1 MGCGSVLRLT
11 DANNL
16 NYIEQFPANVTFSIQ
31 RGEQR
36 VEEDDKDGRH
46 SPSREIDWPVW
57 YSQAY
62 FPTAT
67 AALIAPEAFTAAPIE
82 AGAATL
88 GDSEAFV
95 RVPGNYKWGV
105 PGLGN
110 SGNIVT
116 WSIVGAG
123 IADGFGDTTVS
134 MSVFGLDH
142 TSLIKAAFD
151 AWSAVANIKFVQVA
165 DNGGSG
171 DTQYI
176 GDIRIAGEYI
186 DGQSNVLAQAYL
198 PSSNGGTQQPYAGN
212 IRVDSGDSFT
222 QHAFFLTVLHEIG
235 HSLGLGHE
243 PNNLAIMNPYLNTA
257 LNGLQADDINGI
269 RSIYG
274 APSGAALAYTM
285 PSAAGAASLS
295 LLSSFDGAIFN
306 GNSSAN
312 AIGGTGFAETFFGGG
327 GHDTLGG
334 AGGNDYLD
342 GGTGNDTLVGSTGND
357 TYVVD
362 SAGDTVIEQAG
373 EGTDWVIAAVNYT
386 LGSNVEN
393 LTLTGGIL
401 GQGNALDNYIIGD
414 AAANSL
420 VGLAGN
426 DTLDGMGG
434 ADTMVGGAGNDLYFI
449 DTPSDVIT
457 ELSGEGRDILAAA
470 ISVTS
475 LPANVEDVVLI
486 GSSAINA
493 TGSADDNWLYGND
506 SANTLTGLAGVD
518 TLVGN
523 GGNDV
528 LNGGADNDTLIGG
541 AGTDIAVFSGTF
553 ASNTVRKSGNGDV
566 TVTGAEGTDFL
577 QGIETLQFADQ
588 SVSVASLPTYLN
600 HVPVVT
606 AANASLAA
614 GASAGL
620 ASLIAVA
627 DSDGDAITRYRFAD
641 GTPGS
646 GFWTVG
652 GVAQGANV
660 LIEITAAQL
669 GQTSYVGGTGTDTV
683 AVAAYDGTG
692 WSEYA
697 VFTVSPPVTPLVVN
711 GTAGNDVLVGGPAG
725 DTLDGLAGA
734 DTMTGLGG
742 DDTYYV
748 DNAGDVVV
756 EQAGQ
761 GADLVRSTVHH
772 QLAANVERLELLGTA
787 DLAGAGNGGVN
798 TLTGNSGNNILNGV
812 GGGDTLIGGAGD
824 DTYYVNSAGDV
835 LVEQAG
841 QGADLA
847 FVLLSGYTLNS
858 ANVEAAQ
865 LGLAGGGQLSGAGGN
880 DTLLGNAGNDVLRGG
895 GGNDSVLGLNG
906 NDILFGDAGNDTL
919 FGGQGADI
927 FALLAGDGNDTIADF
942 NAAQGDLIAM
952 GLFGVPNFAA
962 LQSHMSQQGGDV
974 LIDFGTQGSFLVKNT
989 LLADITAAQVSVS

>member
-1 MGCGSVLRLT
+1 
-11 DANNL
+11 
-16 NYIEQFPANVTFSIQ
+16 
-31 RGEQR
+31 
-36 VEEDDKDGRH
+36 
-46 SPSREIDWPVW
+46 
-57 YSQAY
+57 
-62 FPTAT
+62 
-67 AALIAPEAFTAAPIE
+67 
-82 AGAATL
+82 
-88 GDSEAFV
+88 
-95 RVPGNYKWGV
+95 
-105 PGLGN
+105 
-110 SGNIVT
+110 
-116 WSIVGAG
+116 
-123 IADGFGDTTVS
+123 
-134 MSVFGLDH
+134 
-142 TSLIKAAFD
+142 
-151 AWSAVANIKFVQVA
+151 
-165 DNGGSG
+165 
-171 DTQYI
+171 
-176 GDIRIAGEYI
+176 
-186 DGQSNVLAQAYL
+186 
-198 PSSNGGTQQPYAGN
+198 
-212 IRVDSGDSFT
+212 
-222 QHAFFLTVLHEIG
+222 
-235 HSLGLGHE
+235 
-243 PNNLAIMNPYLNTA
+243 MNPYLNTA

-697 VFTVSPPVTPLVVN
+697 VFAVSPPPAPVNHVPVVTAANASLAAGASAGLASLIAVADSDGDAITRYRFADGTPGSGFWTVGGVAQGANVLIEITAAQLGQTSYVGGTGTDTVAVAAYDGTGWSEYAVFTVSPPVTPLVVN